1 MEDKKMDD
9 CPPDI
14 SFEECLKRMSKHQKI
29 TQVKVPNTSSR
40 SSSSSC
46 VPVIKNMNSTRNAPM
61 SSGGMN
67 HSSFVSHGGGGS
79 CGGSGVGLFV
89 SFGYSRSNNHN
100 NSQSGSWRTQSSNG
114 SKGGVVVKNQTVV
127 LKTNFEMAG
136 RLNKQGKRPNAKT
149 VGSHASASLSYM
161 DNHGAKDLEKDESLS
176 NIYDDNGDRIRKEE
190 LDALK
195 KELED
200 GIGAFRRTIID
211 VGQSELGRD
220 DLNRLVR
227 ESMQELK
234 EQTGKNIDYVY
245 AVHTDTDH
253 IHAHVI
259 NYGSSSDVN
268 LTKEHLGLFK
278 GIVADKTEELLNEK
292 TLERDRDL
300 TLHQQIDK
308 QIDGVLDEKE
318 SSNHINSTLSL

>member
-1 MEDKKMDD
+1 MDD

-29 TQVKVPNTSSR
+29 TQVKVPNISSK

-46 VPVIKNMNSTRNAPM
+46 IPVIKNMNSTVSAPM
-61 SSGGMN
+61 SSSGM
-67 HSSFVSHGGGGS
+67 SYSGSTSHGGGGS
-79 CGGSGVGLFV
+79 GGGSGMGLLL
-89 SFGYSRSNNHN
+89 SFGNSRSNHHN
-100 NSQSGSWRTQSSNG
+100 NSQSGSWRNQTSNT
-114 SKGGVVVKNQTVV
+114 SKGGMVVKNQTVV

-136 RLNKQGKRPNAKT
+136 RLNKQGKRPNAKA

-161 DNHGAKDLEKDESLS
+161 DNHGAKDLEKDENLS
-176 NIYDDNGDRIRKEE
+176 NTYDDNGNRISKED

-195 KELED
+195 KELND

-211 VGQSELGRD
+211 VGQSELDRD

-234 EQTGKNIDYVY
+234 EQTGKSIDYVY

-259 NYGSSSDVN
+259 NYGSTSDVN
-268 LTKEHLGLFK
+268 LTKDHLVLFK
-278 GIVADKTEELLNEK
+278 EIVADKTEELLNEK
-292 TLERDRDL
+292 TLEKDRDL

-308 QIDGVLDEKE
+308 EIDGVLDD
-318 SSNHINSTLSL
+318 NDNSKNIKLTLSL